1 RLKYGF
7 TVKISRGKIITANPT
22 LRMSWM
28 STRRGAEVG
37 KSGTVDTAL
46 KYACSANTFSGT
58 SSRVIIQSMPIIGA
72 FVRAMGVANE
82 VSPPYAP
89 QNQAS
94 CHWPAACCAAAAD
107 GDSPTAA
114 DAASARTM

>member
-1 RLKYGF
+1 MA
-7 TVKISRGKIITANPT
+7 ANPT

-37 KSGTVDTAL
+37 KSGTVETAL
-46 KYACSANTFSGT
+46 KYACSANTFSAKC
-58 SSRVIIQSMPIIGA
+58 SRVIIQSMPIVGA
-72 FVRAMGVANE
+72 FVRAMEVAKE
-82 VSPPYAP
+82 VYPPYAP

-94 CHWPAACCAAAAD
+94 CHVAAVCCAAAAD